1 MRIIVLNLP
10 IVYVPTVEVT
20 GMRGKNTETLTYRG
34 PDLAERDQT
43 RVSAGCVPG
52 YCADL
57 IAKGLIP
64 ADFNSCD
71 EVRLSSSIPYTE

>member
-1 MRIIVLNLP
+1 
-10 IVYVPTVEVT
+10 
-20 GMRGKNTETLTYRG
+20 MRGKNVETLTYRG

-43 RVSAGCVPG
+43 RVLAGCVPG

-64 ADFNSCD
+64 VDFNSCD
-71 EVRLSSSIPYTE
+71 EVRFDFNPTYRLVQICI